1 MLDYQVILDEQIQ
14 ILKDLNTKL
23 EAEDAVKNARR
34 IRENAN
40 AITQLIREQRIAIYH
55 ENKDNGAHLEE
66 SIAD

>member
-23 EAEDAVKNARR
+23 EAEDAVKNVCK
-34 IRENAN
+34 IRKNTNSIA
-40 AITQLIREQRIAIYH
+40 QLIREQRIAAYH
-55 ENKDNGAHLEE
+55 ALRQDAHPGE